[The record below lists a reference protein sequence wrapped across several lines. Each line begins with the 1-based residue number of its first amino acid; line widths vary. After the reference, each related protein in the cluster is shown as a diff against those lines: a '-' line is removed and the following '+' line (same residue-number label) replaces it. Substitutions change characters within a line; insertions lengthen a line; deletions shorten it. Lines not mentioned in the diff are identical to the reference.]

1 MGIVQAGNYV
11 REDVF
16 SNFIRLVAH
25 TPELQSYTVH
35 KLYLSLRSDVS
46 QEMLTLAGV
55 WILGEYADILLTT
68 TPAGMGSHTAED
80 GPVNGS
86 NEAGSMRPIQ
96 AGEVL
101 DLLELILS
109 SPYSNPTIRQYVL
122 VACTKLSA
130 RIDEIDTVPDAGEQ
144 KSRID
149 TLVDRFQHTV
159 ELDVQA
165 RSVEFHVLLNSL
177 DRNVKIGVLER
188 MPPPELKAT
197 VMDTG
202 MSQVRLTGV
211 LRLSLIYS
219 VREARC
225 RQHACRQ
232 RLFARLDRRC
242 RRQHDLASDSAKCAV
257 YSGSPCRHLW
267 HQRRPICLCFGPC
280 RIRKQGRRYH
290 ELVRRGR
297 RQRRSACS
305 SASPTCANKRLLCI

>member
-1 MGIVQAGNYV
+1 MFSSLSVQAPVCLRHAPLTLSVVQQAGNYV

-80 GPVNGS
+80 GEMNGAADGS
-86 NEAGSMRPIQ
+86 SMRQIQ

-130 RIDEIDTVPDAGEQ
+130 RIDEVGSIPDSAEQ
-144 KSRID
+144 KGRID
-149 TLVDRFQHTV
+149 TLIDRFQHTV

-165 RSVEFHVLLNSL
+165 RSVEFHVLLKSL
-177 DRNVKIGVLER
+177 DQSVKIGVLER

-197 VMDTG
+197 VMGTG
-202 MSQVRLTGV
+202 
-211 LRLSLIYS
+211 
-219 VREARC
+219 EA
-225 RQHACRQ
+225 
-232 RLFARLDRRC
+232 
-242 RRQHDLASDSAKCAV
+242 ASIAV
-257 YSGSPCRHLW
+257 
-267 HQRRPICLCFGPC
+267 Q
-280 RIRKQGRRYH
+280 
-290 ELVRRGR
+290 
-297 RQRRSACS
+297 CS
-305 SASPTCANKRLLCI
+305 